1 MLSCQQSFSPAT
13 CHLSHVVELK
23 DGSKREVRF
32 RTEVV
37 SENAFN
43 PNFLPNSF
51 VLPIV
56 DSSNS
61 FLSIALYSSDE
72 LIGFWCCKLESVRAG
87 VRCCRLRDVSYRLLN
102 KGMGHVLA
110 KFTIAK

>member
-1 MLSCQQSFSPAT
+1 MQ
-13 CHLSHVVELK
+13 VVELR

-32 RTEVV
+32 RTETIA
-37 SENAFN
+37 ENAFN
-43 PNFLPNSF
+43 PNFAPNSF

-56 DSSNS
+56 DSANS
-61 FLSIALYSSDE
+61 FLSIAVFSSDE
-72 LIGFWCCKLESVRAG
+72 LIGFWCCKLENVRPG

-110 KFTIAK
+110 RFTIVK